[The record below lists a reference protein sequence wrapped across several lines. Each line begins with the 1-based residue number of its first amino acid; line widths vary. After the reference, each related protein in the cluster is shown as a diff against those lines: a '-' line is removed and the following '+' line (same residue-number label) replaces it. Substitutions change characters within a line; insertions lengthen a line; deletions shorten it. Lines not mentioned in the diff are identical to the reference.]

1 MEVLD
6 MYFCVL
12 TDSSDAA
19 ESVTIDYYWVKDGDI
34 AFEMIKHKADFS

>member
-6 MYFCVL
+6 MYFCVQ

-19 ESVTIDYYWVKDGDI
+19 ESATIDYYWVKDAAI
-34 AFEMIKHKADFS
+34 AFEMIKQKADFS